1 MAVAAINLTRVSHFQ
16 RAWNVQAALQN
27 NQLALQRVQTQL
39 STGLRFQQPSEDPLR
54 ASSVLS
60 LLRKQEQLTGVG
72 NNLDAANAV
81 MTELESAAQD
91 AVNALNDAH
100 TLALQGMDDSLDA
113 TDRARLADLVDDLV
127 GRLVSVGN
135 RRHLNTYLFS
145 GRTDNV
151 PFALGYGGVIYN
163 GDTNARVTT
172 IDIEN
177 RTTALTVPGVEL
189 FGPLAKVQGVA
200 DLDPAVKAETRV
212 KDLRGALGDGV
223 TLGPII
229 VRADNE
235 QVEIDL
241 TGADTVGDVVDR
253 LNASLPAGIFASIG
267 PKGIVLS
274 QIRGAAISV
283 ADVGGSQTAA
293 QLGLAGGFST
303 ALRVGEDLDPRLM
316 PFSRLDD
323 LRAGGGIDRTSTF
336 VIENG
341 GQSVTIDLSAAETIE
356 DVLNTI
362 NGTNIGVWARIGA
375 NGNSLD
381 IASRVSGTS
390 LTIREDGG
398 RIAEQLGIRSTH
410 GGTTLAELNDGLGIR
425 TTSGAADLRITT
437 RNGSTVDVNL
447 DGTKTIADVLAAI
460 NTAGA
465 GRVRAAL
472 NTRGNGIQ
480 IFDGTTGGGQLAI
493 TALNDS
499 SALRDLGL
507 DVTAVAGVLTG
518 RDVNPQIADS
528 PFTALIELREGLVGD
543 DRLTMQG
550 AAERLERVLKVAQRE
565 QGAIAAQA
573 KMMDEQKTRVLDESA
588 ATEVLISDAR
598 DVDFTEAVVRFQ
610 QLQTAL
616 SANMATAAQVL
627 NLSILD
633 YLR

>member
-1 MAVAAINLTRVSHFQ
+1 MAVAAINLSRVSFFQ
-16 RAWNVQAALQN
+16 RAWNVQASLQN

-91 AVNALNDAH
+91 VVSALSDAH
-100 TLALQGMDDSLDA
+100 TLALQGMDDSVDA
-113 TDRARLADLVDDLV
+113 TDRSRLADLIDEAI
-127 GRLVSVGN
+127 GQLVSVGN
-135 RRHLNTYLFS
+135 RKHLNTYLFS
-145 GRTDNV
+145 GRSDSL

-163 GDTNARVTT
+163 GDANARVTKV
-172 IDIEN
+172 DIEN
-177 RTTALTVPGVEL
+177 RTSALTVPGVDL
-189 FGPLAKVQGVA
+189 FGPLAKVQGFK
-200 DLDPAVKAETRV
+200 DLDPAVTAETRV
-212 KDLRGALGDGV
+212 KDLRGSLGSGV
-223 TLGPII
+223 TLGPLS
-229 VRADNE
+229 VTVDNE

-253 LNASLPAGIFASIG
+253 LNASLPAGVFASIG

-274 QIRGAAISV
+274 QVRGAAISI
-283 ADVGGSQTAA
+283 ADIGGNQTAA

-303 ALRVGEDLDPRLM
+303 ALRVGEDLNPRLM
-316 PFSRLDD
+316 PLTRLDD
-323 LRAGGGIDRTSTF
+323 LLAGAGLDRNSTF
-336 VIENG
+336 IIENG
-341 GQSVTIDLSAAETIE
+341 GEAVTIDLSKAETVE

-362 NGTNIGVWARIGA
+362 NATDIGVWAQISKD
-375 NGNSLD
+375 GNSLD
-381 IASRVSGTS
+381 VASRVSGTS

-398 RIAEQLGIRSTH
+398 RLAEQLGIRSTYS
-410 GGTTLAELNDGLGIR
+410 GTTLDELNDGLGVR
-425 TTSGAADLRITT
+425 TVTGVADFRITT
-437 RNGSTVDVNL
+437 RNGSTVDINL
-447 DGTKTIADVLAAI
+447 DGAKTIADVLAAI

-472 NTRGNGIQ
+472 DTRGNGIQ
-480 IFDGTTGGGQLAI
+480 IFDGTTGGGQLAV

-507 DVTAVAGVLTG
+507 EVTAAGGVLTG
-518 RDVNPQIADS
+518 QDVNPQIADG
-528 PFTALIELREGLVGD
+528 PFTALIELRQGLASD

-573 KMMDEQKTRVLDESA
+573 KMMDEQKTRVTDESA
-588 ATEVLISDAR
+588 ATDILISDAR

-616 SANMATAAQVL
+616 SANMQTAAQVL
-627 NLSILD
+627 NLSLLD